1 MPTWT
6 SNDFFPGT
14 KRQYVTETIYWRAA
28 KHWGMSYGAG
38 EGHTRIGGDRSGC
51 LERIND
57 RDYCRPPIVV
67 SQRIYFLEGNEQ
79 EWISAVHSYPNGL
92 SASSNYFWELY
103 TRGMTDD
110 VEKYDDEEEMELRVI
125 GLFSKLGEQHIER
138 AENRRRLRREREEF
152 AAYQRRAQQESR
164 EVRDMETR
172 SSSTVEN
179 GRRSSSPTNIVA
191 SQPVANVPRQI
202 INSRPVDIDPRQ
214 LEPGMTFEP
223 LTYNGT
229 ANYAYGAAATTSAPF
244 YRFELNDSGG
254 VTRIFGNSSIGDLTN
269 EIEVVYNPIRSNE
282 GETDAN
288 NQSS

>member
-14 KRQYVTETIYWRAA
+14 KRQYITETIYWRAA
-28 KHWGMSYGAG
+28 KHWGMCYGAG

-67 SQRIYFLEGNEQ
+67 SQRIYFLEGNDQ
-79 EWISAVHSYPNGL
+79 EWISSVHSYPNGL
-92 SASSNYFWELY
+92 SSSTGYFWELY

-110 VEKYDDEEEMELRVI
+110 IERYDEEEEMELRVI
-125 GLFSKLGEQHIER
+125 SLFSKLGEQHIER

-164 EVRDMETR
+164 EIRDMETR
-172 SSSTVEN
+172 SSSAVEN
-179 GRRSSSPTNIVA
+179 GRRSSAANNIIP
-191 SQPVANVPRQI
+191 SQPVANVPRQT
-202 INSRPVDIDPRQ
+202 
-214 LEPGMTFEP
+214 LEPPMTFQP

-229 ANYAYGAAATTSAPF
+229 VNYAYGTVDYAYGTATSTSAPL
-244 YRFELNDSGG
+244 YRFELNESGG

-282 GETDAN
+282 GETTPTPGEDLRDN
-288 NQSS
+288 S